1 MHMTVQQQTK
11 HSRLKVIVGTLAVL
25 LLLIIIA
32 AGTLISLWHNE
43 IATIGSIQLLRDR
56 YDLNGE
62 GAVYTMKVSGGFY
75 LDDFVAQGGV
85 SCDQQLVDF
94 IVAHFTKGLFDLEIT
109 TPEAG
114 CSSFTAKTTAGDYLF
129 GRNYDSDMTNVC
141 IVFTEASP
149 GRHAT
154 ISSVDLKYLGIDPG
168 KNMDNLREKL
178 RCIAATYAP
187 LDGMN
192 DAGVACAI
200 YISGQ
205 AKVPTDQQTGKPD
218 FTPTTLIRLIL
229 DYADDLEEAIAIA
242 SAYDMHDSAGT
253 TCHYMVADASGR
265 SAILEWIGESNSTDL
280 DGTQRRLS
288 ITYCDSDADVGSME
302 AKYDS
307 QVITNFIVR
316 KDYYSDTNIPDDALA
331 RYAKMWEVL
340 EKTDCILTDEQAA
353 MDILE
358 AVGVRNWA
366 GRLEGTP
373 YSIVFNLTE
382 RTMHWVPNENF
393 SLPSAEYV
401 FRFGAE

>member
-1 MHMTVQQQTK
+1 MKTQQRCRPAWIK
-11 HSRLKVIVGTLAVL
+11 IIIGVCVVL
-25 LLLIIIA
+25 LALFVITA
-32 AGTLISLWHNE
+32 SVFFALWHDE
-43 IATIGSIQLLRDR
+43 LSTISSIQLLRDR
-56 YDLNGE
+56 YDPNGE

-94 IVAHFTKGLFDLEIT
+94 VVTHFTKGLFDLEIT

-114 CSSFTAKTTAGDYLF
+114 CSSFTAKTTSGDYLF

-141 IVFTEASP
+141 IVFTEATP

-154 ISSVDLKYLGIDPG
+154 ISSIDMKYLGIDPN
-168 KNMDNLREKL
+168 KNMDTIQEKL

-192 DAGVACAI
+192 DAGVVCAI

-205 AKVPTDQQTGKPD
+205 PKVPTDQQTGKPGI
-218 FTPTTLIRLIL
+218 TPTTLIRLIL
-229 DYADDLEEAIAIA
+229 DYADNLEEAIEIA

-265 SAILEWIGESNSTDL
+265 SAILEWVGENNSNDV
-280 DGTQRRLS
+280 DGSKRQLS
-288 ITYCDSDADVGSME
+288 VTYCTSDSDIGTME

-307 QVITNFIVR
+307 QVITNFILQ
-316 KDYYSDTNIPDDALA
+316 KNYYISADGPQGGGQD
-331 RYAKMWEVL
+331 RYTRMWKEL
-340 EKTDCILTDEQAA
+340 EKTNCILADEKTA

-358 AVGVRNWA
+358 IVGVRNWA
-366 GRLEGTP
+366 NQMEGTP
-373 YSIVFNLTE
+373 YSIVFNLTD
-382 RTMHWVPNENF
+382 RTMLWIPNENF
-393 SLPSAEYV
+393 GLPSAEYI
-401 FRFGAE
+401 FDFATK